1 MLREF
6 IHFHNF
12 LIFQDNKR
20 NWETHF
26 KNVIN
31 QETSYRCIYIY
42 IYIIGQI
49 MYQSIFNE
57 IVYLF
62 RIILYNI
69 RKISSDTNDSIFDL
83 L

>member
-1 MLREF
+1 
-6 IHFHNF
+6 
-12 LIFQDNKR
+12 
-20 NWETHF
+20 
-26 KNVIN
+26 
-31 QETSYRCIYIY
+31 
-42 IYIIGQI
+42 